1 MTVRNKRKKKSEETE
16 DNNVLINSFQSTE
29 VGDIPLKSHNSIKN
43 GEKLRLVINPD
54 EADIQ
59 KVKAGVIEILSPLEK
74 RVVTGELHEI
84 DPSKLV
90 YFDVIV
96 PENWICGSYQAN
108 VLDTRNKIVCTNY
121 FKVTAVSNLQ
131 TYLTAKTIS
140 PKWRIHYQIK
150 VKNPTTKTIG
160 NFSAFVALPITIL
173 PQQIIKDLKTFPNN
187 LKDSTDIEG
196 NHWIH
201 YELPRIDPQAEHIM
215 SFSALADCQPLIIS
229 KSIPENYKINPYKKQ
244 FLKKYLSPEPH
255 IESNNP
261 KIVELASKISNKDPI
276 SFAKKAAKV
285 VNRKIKYKI
294 QPDEY
299 GAAYAIEKGEGD
311 CTEFAALFVA
321 LCRAAGIPARTNAG
335 FALAQKWERHATAEF
350 LVAGRW
356 IPIDVTGQSGKD
368 IFLGSL
374 PNTIIVTRGNWM
386 GDTIAKEVSYRY
398 QIMEQT
404 QKLDVNIDWKI
415 IFEHGLTF
423 KKKEPFDATS
433 TKTIKILEP
442 QMLDST
448 KVKIL
453 SDTTQ
458 KKPIEIMGSDI
469 VKIPPKTIPIKKTR
483 IDLTNKN
490 KTRKQLSFDLSVP
503 DVMKAGTMKNQV
515 ITIRNNSK
523 SIHNGCFEIRRIE
536 DGINKLLSIQGVK
549 ISPNEQLKFKPAIK
563 LDRIG
568 SNVLEFV
575 LMNRIGR
582 TLLKEE
588 KKVSVY

>member
-1 MTVRNKRKKKSEETE
+1 
-16 DNNVLINSFQSTE
+16 VLINSFQSTE
-29 VGDIPLKSHNSIKN
+29 VGDIPLKSHNSIKC
-43 GEKLRLVINPD
+43 GEKLRLVVNPD
-54 EADIQ
+54 EADVQ
-59 KVKAGVIEILSPLEK
+59 KVKTGIIEILNPLEK
-74 RVVTGELHEI
+74 RVVSGDMNEI
-84 DPSKLV
+84 DPSKLI
-90 YFDVIV
+90 YFDVII
-96 PENWICGSYQAN
+96 PENWICGCYQAN
-108 VLDTRNKIVCTNY
+108 VRDTRNNVVCTNY
-121 FKVTAVSNLQ
+121 FNVASASNLQ
-131 TYLTAKTIS
+131 TYLTQKTIS

-150 VKNPTTKTIG
+150 VKNPTTQTIG

-173 PQQIIKDLKTFPNN
+173 PQQIIKDLKTFPSN

-201 YELPRIDPQAEHIM
+201 YELPRIDPQEEHSM
-215 SFSALADCQPLIIS
+215 SFSALADCHPLIIS

-244 FLKKYLSPEPH
+244 FLKKYLDPEPH
-255 IESNNP
+255 IESNHP
-261 KIVELASKISNKDPI
+261 KIIELASKISNKDPI
-276 SFAKKAAKV
+276 SFAKKAAKI

-294 QPDEY
+294 QPDEF

-321 LCRAAGIPARTNAG
+321 LCRAAGVPARTNAG
-335 FALAQKWERHATAEF
+335 FAFAQQWERHATAEF
-350 LVAGRW
+350 LVGGRW
-356 IPIDVTGQSGKD
+356 IPIDVTGQYGDD

-386 GDTIAKEVSYRY
+386 GETIAKEVSYRY

-442 QMLDST
+442 QMLDSS

-453 SDTTQ
+453 SEPT
-458 KKPIEIMGSDI
+458 KKKSVEIMGPAIIKLPS
-469 VKIPPKTIPIKKTR
+469 KTIPIKKTR
-483 IDLTNKN
+483 IDLPK
-490 KTRKQLSFDLSVP
+490 KSRQLKQLSFDLSIP
-503 DVMKAGTMKNQV
+503 DIMKAGTMKNQV

-523 SIHNGCFEIRRIE
+523 DVHNGCFEIRRIE
-536 DGINKLLSIQGVK
+536 DGIIKLLSIQGVK

-563 LDRIG
+563 LDRVG
-568 SNVLEFV
+568 SNTLEFV

-582 TLLKEE
+582 TLQKEE

>member
-1 MTVRNKRKKKSEETE
+1 M
-16 DNNVLINSFQSTE
+16 LINSFQSTE
-29 VGDIPLKSHNSIKN
+29 VGDIPLKSHNSIKY
-43 GEKLRLVINPD
+43 GEKLRLVVNPD
-54 EADIQ
+54 ETDVQ
-59 KVKAGVIEILSPLEK
+59 KVKAGIIEILNPLEK
-74 RVVTGELHEI
+74 RVVSGEMNEI

-90 YFDVIV
+90 YFDVII
-96 PENWICGSYQAN
+96 PENWICGCYQAN
-108 VLDTRNKIVCTNY
+108 VLDTRNNVVCSNY
-121 FKVTAVSNLQ
+121 FNVTSASKFQ
-131 TYLTAKTIS
+131 TYLTQKTIS

-173 PQQIIKDLKTFPNN
+173 PQQIIKDLKTSPSN
-187 LKDSTDIEG
+187 LKDSTDVEG

-201 YELPRIDPQAEHIM
+201 YELPRIDPQAEHTM
-215 SFSALADCQPLIIS
+215 SFSALADCQPIIIS

-244 FLKKYLSPEPH
+244 FLKKYLAPEPH
-255 IESNNP
+255 IESNHP
-261 KIVELASKISNKDPI
+261 KIVELASKISNKDPL
-276 SFAKKAAKV
+276 SFAKLAAKL

-335 FALAQKWERHATAEF
+335 FALAQHWERHATAEF
-350 LVAGRW
+350 LVGGRW
-356 IPIDVTGQSGKD
+356 IPIDVTGQYGKD

-386 GDTIAKEVSYRY
+386 GETIAKEVSYRY

-433 TKTIKILEP
+433 NKTIKILEP
-442 QMLDST
+442 QMLDSS

-453 SDTTQ
+453 SETT
-458 KKPIEIMGSDI
+458 KKKSIEIMGSDL
-469 VKIPPKTIPIKKTR
+469 VKLPSKTITNKKTR
-483 IDLTNKN
+483 IDLPK
-490 KTRKQLSFDLSVP
+490 KSRQLKQLSFDLSIP
-503 DVMKAGTMKNQV
+503 DIMKAGTMKNQV

-523 SIHNGCFEIRRIE
+523 SVHNGCFEIRRIE
-536 DGINKLLSIQGVK
+536 DGIIKLLSIQGVK

-563 LDRIG
+563 LDRTG
-568 SNVLEFV
+568 SNTLEFV

-582 TLLKEE
+582 TLQKEE

>member
-1 MTVRNKRKKKSEETE
+1 M
-16 DNNVLINSFQSTE
+16 LINSFQSTE
-29 VGDIPLKSHNSIKN
+29 VGDIPLKSHNSIKY

-54 EADIQ
+54 ESDAQRI
-59 KVKAGVIEILSPLEK
+59 KTGIIEILNPLEK
-74 RVVTGELHEI
+74 RVVSGDMNEI

-90 YFDVIV
+90 YFDVII

-108 VLDTRNKIVCTNY
+108 VLDTSNKVVCSHY
-121 FKVTAVSNLQ
+121 FNVAAASKLQ
-131 TYLTAKTIS
+131 TYLTQKTIS

-150 VKNPTTKTIG
+150 IRNPTTKTIG

-187 LKDSTDIEG
+187 LKDSTDVEG

-201 YELPRIDPQAEHIM
+201 YELPRIDPQEEHKM
-215 SFSALADCQPLIIS
+215 SFSALADCRPLIIS

-255 IESNNP
+255 IESNHP
-261 KIVELASKISNKDPI
+261 KIVELASKISNKDPL
-276 SFAKKAAKV
+276 SFAKKAAKL

-321 LCRAAGIPARTNAG
+321 LCRAARIPARTNAG
-335 FALAQKWERHATAEF
+335 FALAQQWERHATAEF
-350 LVAGRW
+350 LVGGRW
-356 IPIDVTGQSGKD
+356 IPIDVTGQYGND
-368 IFLGSL
+368 IFLGAL

-386 GDTIAKEVSYRY
+386 GETIAKEVSYRY
-398 QIMEQT
+398 QILEQT

-423 KKKEPFDATS
+423 KREEPFNESSA
-433 TKTIKILEP
+433 KTIKILEP
-442 QMLDST
+442 QVLDTT

-453 SDTTQ
+453 TEKSV
-458 KKPIEIMGSDI
+458 EIKESEI
-469 VKIPPKTIPIKKTR
+469 VKIPTKTIPIKKSR
-483 IDLTNKN
+483 ITMTSKVSSQ
-490 KTRKQLSFDLSVP
+490 KQFSFELSVP
-503 DVMKAGTMKNQV
+503 DIMKAGTMQNQV
-515 ITIRNNSK
+515 IIIQNNSQE
-523 SIHNGCFEIRRIE
+523 ILNGCFEIRRI
-536 DGINKLLSIQGVK
+536 DNGIIKLLSIQGLK
-549 ISPNEQLKFKPAIK
+549 ISPNEQLKFKPAIR

-568 SNVLEFV
+568 SNTLEFV

-582 TLLKEE
+582 TLRKEE